1 MIPMTLAEIA
11 AAIGGVLDTTD
22 GTSVVDAPLAFDS
35 RHPAPGCLFA
45 CLTGALVDGHDFA
58 ALAVEQ
64 GAVAALAQRP
74 VHVPAVLVPDVL
86 TAMSDLA
93 RVIHQR
99 YDGVT
104 IGITG
109 SAGKTTTK
117 DLLAHVLAAHAPT
130 IANRASFNNEIGFP
144 VTVSSVRPDTR
155 YLVLEMGARGK
166 GHIHA
171 LCDIARPGIST
182 VLGIGSAHVGEFG
195 SREAIAEAKA
205 EIVRALPATGTA
217 VPNADDPLV
226 AAMSREHDGRILTFG
241 TDEGADVRATD
252 ITTDEGRPTLTLHH
266 QGRTAAVQLTVYGR
280 HNVTNALAAATTAL
294 AACVPFDTVATALS
308 EARMATK
315 GRMAVTTRTDGVTVI
330 NDAFNASPESVL
342 AARDAL
348 TEVGR
353 GRRRIAVLCEM
364 AELGDTSVE
373 WHQRIADAA
382 ARAGLAHLLVVGT
395 GEDAAVLADAYT
407 AATRTA
413 SDRHTAD
420 TVSAAV
426 LLPGD
431 VLLVKGA
438 TPWDWTPSPTSS
450 SPSNPRQG
458 AQAPVLR
465 VIRGR
470 PRPAAPSGDVRTPVT
485 GRLRRPA
492 AGGRYRCRFFLSEC
506 GRQAGSAGR
515 VLFLV
520 QLRERVSGR

>member
-1 MIPMTLAEIA
+1 MIPMTLAEVA
-11 AAIGGVLDTTD
+11 AATGGVLDTTD
-22 GTSVVDAPLAFDS
+22 GTPVVDAPLAFDS
-35 RHPAPGCLFA
+35 RRPSPGSLFA

-93 RVIHQR
+93 RAVHQR

-130 IANRASFNNEIGFP
+130 VANRASFNNEIGFP

-166 GHIHA
+166 GHIQA

-182 VLGIGSAHVGEFG
+182 VLNIGSAHVGEFG
-195 SREAIAEAKA
+195 SREAIADAKA

-217 VPNADDPLV
+217 VLNADDPLV
-226 AAMSREHDGRILTFG
+226 DAMRREHDGRILTFG

-252 ITTDEGRPTLTLHH
+252 ITTDEGRPTFTLHH

-294 AACVPFDTVATALS
+294 AADVPFDTVATALS
-308 EARMATK
+308 EARMATG
-315 GRMAVTTRTDGVTVI
+315 GRMAVTTRTDGVTLI

-342 AARDAL
+342 AALDAL

-353 GRRRIAVLCEM
+353 GRRRIAVLGEM
-364 AELGDTSVE
+364 AELGDASVQ
-373 WHQRIADAA
+373 WHWRVADAA
-382 ARAGLAHLLVVGT
+382 ARAGLAHLLVVGS
-395 GEDAAVLADAYT
+395 GEGADVLADAYT
-407 AATRTA
+407 AATHTVP
-413 SDRHTAD
+413 DRHTAD

-426 LLPGD
+426 RAILLPGD
-431 VLLVKGA
+431 VVLVKGA
-438 TPWDWTPSPTSS
+438 HALGLD
-450 SPSNPRQG
+450 
-458 AQAPVLR
+458 AVA
-465 VIRGR
+465 
-470 PRPAAPSGDVRTPVT
+470 D
-485 GRLRRPA
+485 
-492 AGGRYRCRFFLSEC
+492 
-506 GRQAGSAGR
+506 
-515 VLFLV
+515 
-520 QLRERVSGR
+520 QLLTV

>member
-1 MIPMTLAEIA
+1 MIPMSLAEIA
-11 AAIGGVLDTTD
+11 AATGGVLDTTD
-22 GTSVVDAPLAFDS
+22 GTPVVDAPLAFDS
-35 RHPAPGCLFA
+35 RHPAPGALFA

-93 RVIHQR
+93 RAVHQR

-117 DLLAHVLAAHAPT
+117 DLLAHVLGAHAPT
-130 IANRASFNNEIGFP
+130 VANRASFNNEIGFP

-166 GHIHA
+166 GHIQA

-217 VPNADDPLV
+217 VLNADDPLV
-226 AAMSREHDGRILTFG
+226 SAMRREHDGRILTFG
-241 TDEGADVRATD
+241 TDQGADVRTTD
-252 ITTDEGRPTLTLHH
+252 ITTDKGRPTFTLHH
-266 QGRTAAVQLTVYGR
+266 QGRTTAVQLTIYGR
-280 HNVTNALAAATTAL
+280 HNVTNALAAASTAL
-294 AACVPFDTVATALS
+294 AAGVPFDTVATALS
-308 EARMATK
+308 EARMATG

-342 AARDAL
+342 AALDAQ

-353 GRRRIAVLCEM
+353 GRRRIAVLGEM
-364 AELGDTSVE
+364 AELGDASVE
-373 WHQRIADAA
+373 WHRRVADAA
-382 ARAGLAHLLVVGT
+382 ARAGLAHLLVVGS
-395 GEDAAVLADAYT
+395 GEGADVLADAYT

-413 SDRHTAD
+413 PDRHTAD
-420 TVSAAV
+420 TVSAAVRAV

-438 TPWDWTPSPTSS
+438 HALGLD
-450 SPSNPRQG
+450 
-458 AQAPVLR
+458 AVA
-465 VIRGR
+465 
-470 PRPAAPSGDVRTPVT
+470 D
-485 GRLRRPA
+485 
-492 AGGRYRCRFFLSEC
+492 
-506 GRQAGSAGR
+506 
-515 VLFLV
+515 
-520 QLRERVSGR
+520 QLLTV